1 MTTFKNIQAVIFDF
15 DGVLV
20 DTEPLHHQAFCEVV
34 KPHGLA
40 CDWPEYVREYIGFD
54 DRDLFRTAFQRSG
67 KSLNDAELRALVDAK
82 AGAFVDLASRGVP
95 PYPGVPDI
103 VRNAAERWPV
113 GLCSGALRS
122 DIAPLL
128 KQLDLEDAFLVR
140 VTAEDV
146 PASKPDP
153 ACYRMTVEKLAE
165 LADTGIEA
173 ARCIAIEDTPAGV
186 AAATGAGIRPWAV
199 THTHSHDQLS
209 AAHRIFESLPDL
221 WNALIEENKS

>member
-1 MTTFKNIQAVIFDF
+1 MTTATHIHAIIFDF

-34 KPHGLA
+34 KPHGLE
-40 CDWPEYVREYIGFD
+40 CDWPEYVQEYIGFD
-54 DRDLFRTAFQRSG
+54 DRDLFRTAFQRG
-67 KSLNDAELRALVDAK
+67 GQSLTDAELQDLVDAK
-82 AGAFVDLASRGVP
+82 AEAFVALASRGVP

-103 VRNAAERWPV
+103 VRNAASRWPV

-128 KQLDLEDAFLVR
+128 KQLDLEDTFLVK

-153 ACYRMTVEKLAE
+153 TCYRMTIEKLTE
-165 LADTGIEA
+165 QTGIELDPS
-173 ARCIAIEDTPAGV
+173 RCIAIEDTPTGV
-186 AAATGAGIRPWAV
+186 AAAAGAQLRTWAV
-199 THTHSHDQLS
+199 IHTHSSDQLT
-209 AAHRIFESLPDL
+209 AAERVFESLPDL
-221 WNALIEENKS
+221 WNALLKESP